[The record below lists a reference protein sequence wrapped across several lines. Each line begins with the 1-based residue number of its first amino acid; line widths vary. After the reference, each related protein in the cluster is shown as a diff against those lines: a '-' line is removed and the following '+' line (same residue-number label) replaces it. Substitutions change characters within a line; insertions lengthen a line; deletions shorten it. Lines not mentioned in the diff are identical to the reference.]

1 MTWKPEVQTSGDGP
15 AWTGNG
21 LVFEE
26 KSDAEAWVRGLEFR
40 WMAVTKT
47 RVVESTE
54 EANRPKGSGASP
66 SMPRSVQL

>member
-1 MTWKPEVQTSGDGP
+1 MSWKPEVQTAGGGP

-26 KSDAEAWVRGLEFR
+26 KSDAEAWVRDLESR
-40 WMAVTKT
+40 WMAVTGT

-54 EANRPKGSGASP
+54 EANRPEGCSTT
-66 SMPRSVQL
+66 MRRSVQL